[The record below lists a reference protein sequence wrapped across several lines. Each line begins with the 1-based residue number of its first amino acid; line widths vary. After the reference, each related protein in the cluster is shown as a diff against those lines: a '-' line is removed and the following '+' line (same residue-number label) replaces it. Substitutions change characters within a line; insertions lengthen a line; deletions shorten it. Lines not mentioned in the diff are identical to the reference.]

1 MNCPNDLL
9 TRKLDFYIGNDQ
21 LRDHCLI
28 NDHAETILNE
38 TLFRNPSRTATFS
51 FKSSLNHSSTYF
63 YSFFCT
69 RQLLT
74 VYLTCTVYII

>member
-28 NDHAETILNE
+28 NDHAETILNVNFVQE
-38 TLFRNPSRTATFS
+38 SLAYCNLFLQIFIKS
-51 FKSSLNHSSTYF
+51 FQYIFL
-63 YSFFCT
+63 FF
-69 RQLLT
+69 LL
-74 VYLTCTVYII
+74 Y